1 MKKGLLAIVASLL
14 LISLPLNAHAAENLT
29 VEIQSESKVVKDD
42 DLKLKL
48 HTNLPKKMK
57 FYATITGAND
67 YEKEIKA
74 KIDKNGDLYKK
85 VKNLDVGKYTMTYKS
100 YKPKK
105 QPKKVKKVIG
115 KNGGYLK
122 GDNIKNGVIT
132 FTETLEVKELIKE
145 APSTD
150 KDASASDIDKETQ
163 ELAMK
168 IILADNFSKTG
179 TVEFNAKLKAYS
191 VTPTEPEMLLAITQ
205 LQSGELDPANWD
217 TIVKSF
223 KNMSESVKKNL
234 GSGYFVE
241 LVNPANTENSL
252 LIIQDG
258 VVFYDFM
265 DEYR

>member
-1 MKKGLLAIVASLL
+1 
-14 LISLPLNAHAAENLT
+14 
-29 VEIQSESKVVKDD
+29 
-42 DLKLKL
+42 
-48 HTNLPKKMK
+48 
-57 FYATITGAND
+57 
-67 YEKEIKA
+67 
-74 KIDKNGDLYKK
+74 
-85 VKNLDVGKYTMTYKS
+85 
-100 YKPKK
+100 
-105 QPKKVKKVIG
+105 
-115 KNGGYLK
+115 
-122 GDNIKNGVIT
+122 
-132 FTETLEVKELIKE
+132 
-145 APSTD
+145 
-150 KDASASDIDKETQ
+150 
-163 ELAMK
+163 MK
-168 IILADNFSKTG
+168 INLADNFSKTG

-223 KNMSESVKKNL
+223 KNMSESVKENL